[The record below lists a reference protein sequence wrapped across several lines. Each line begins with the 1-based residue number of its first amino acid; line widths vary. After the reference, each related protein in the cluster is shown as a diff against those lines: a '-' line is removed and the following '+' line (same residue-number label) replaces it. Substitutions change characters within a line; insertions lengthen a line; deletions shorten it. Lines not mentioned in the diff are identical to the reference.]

1 METDKEKFISVLRS
15 RNRKGIESVVSNLE
29 RIGFFTAPASAMHH
43 LAVAGGLLKHSLNVY
58 YQAILI
64 REAQVSLNPA
74 LADRLP
80 PESIAI
86 AGLLHD
92 VCKSDVYKVVEKFR
106 KDANGRWEKYKAYNA
121 DYSYFPMGHGEKS
134 VIQLTQ
140 WGLDMSEDEMLAIR
154 WHMAKWNLPDDRES
168 CGNFNA
174 ASEKCPLLAI
184 IIAADELATR
194 ISEWNFGKECESK

>member
-1 METDKEKFISVLRS
+1 METDKEKFIGALRAT
-15 RNRKGIESVVSNLE
+15 NRGGIEKVIDGLE
-29 RIGFFTAPASAMHH
+29 QLGFFSAPASAMHH
-43 LAVAGGLLKHSLNVY
+43 LADAGGLLKHSLNVY

-74 LADRLP
+74 LAARLP
-80 PESIAI
+80 AESIAI
-86 AGLLHD
+86 AALLHD
-92 VCKSDVYKVVEKFR
+92 VCKAEVYKIVDKFR
-106 KDANGRWEKYKAYNA
+106 KDANGHWEKYKAYNA
-121 DYSYFPMGHGEKS
+121 DYSDFPMGHGEKS
-134 VIQLTQ
+134 LVRLLL
-140 WGLDMSEDEMLAIR
+140 WGLVLTEDEMLAIR

-194 ISEWNFGKECESK
+194 ISEAK